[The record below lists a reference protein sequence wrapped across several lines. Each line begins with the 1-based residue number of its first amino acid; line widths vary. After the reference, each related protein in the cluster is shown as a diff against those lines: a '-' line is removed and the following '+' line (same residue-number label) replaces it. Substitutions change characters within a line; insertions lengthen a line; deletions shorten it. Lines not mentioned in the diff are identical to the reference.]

1 MGSETTAVRRFL
13 ARFAGFFPLIGALTG
28 FVWIPLLTGDVRGQ
42 GLGVFAARFM
52 AALAKPIG
60 IVVLVQSLYTA
71 LQSILWLRYQPFYRP
86 GAPRPPGFNPTNPA
100 PIADPIAAKAEAE
113 HPDWPKVAIIIPA
126 FNEGPMVERSI
137 RSVLASDYPRD
148 RIEVLVVDDGSRD
161 DTFFYMQRIRREFP
175 DHVRLIR
182 FPGNRGKRAA
192 LEAGFRAA
200 TAEFAVTIDSDSEV
214 EANTIHA
221 MMAPFL
227 ADPKI
232 GAVAGRVAVLNRD
245 TVISRMLEVQYTL
258 NFDFARAAQSVYRC
272 VAVCPGALS
281 SFRLSVIKPHLS
293 EWTNQRFLGRPV
305 NHGEDQAL
313 TNIVL
318 REGYDTVYQSTAL
331 INTLAPTKYGQLSRM
346 FLRWD
351 RSYIVEGFSFA
362 RFMFTRYRENHRLL
376 PILHFS
382 ISNLR
387 LWLFF
392 YGMTQIP
399 TFFTDSV
406 GSNMTAIVALL
417 LSAFF
422 SALYYLRMEQSF
434 RFLYGVLYAVF
445 SVFMLQWIL
454 PWALVTVRDERWGTR

>member
-1 MGSETTAVRRFL
+1 MSRPSAVRRAL
-13 ARFAGFFPLIGALTG
+13 AQYAGFFPLLGALTG
-28 FVWIPLLTGDVRGQ
+28 FVWLPLLTGDFEHE
-42 GLGVFAARFM
+42 GLGVVGSRL
-52 AALAKPIG
+52 LASLGKPIG

-71 LQSILWLRYQPFYRP
+71 MQSVLWLRYRPFTRL
-86 GAPRPPGFNPTNPA
+86 GAPAPGPDGLLPQEPEGATT
-100 PIADPIAAKAEAE
+100 DPC
-113 HPDWPKVAIIIPA
+113 WPKIAVIIPA

-137 RSVLASDYPRD
+137 RSVIASDYPND
-148 RIEVLVVDDGSRD
+148 RLEVLVVDDGSRD

-175 DHVRLIR
+175 EHVRLLR

-200 TAEFAVTIDSDSEV
+200 TAEFAITIDSDSEV
-214 EANTIHA
+214 EPRTLHA
-221 MMAPFL
+221 MIAPFL
-227 ADPKI
+227 NDEKI

-281 SFRLSVIKPHLS
+281 SFRLSVILPHLT

-318 REGYDTVYQSTAL
+318 RAGYDTVYQSTAVV
-331 INTLAPTKYGQLSRM
+331 NTLAPTQYGQMSRM

-362 RFMFTRYRENHRLL
+362 KFMFSNYRKKHRIL
-376 PILHFS
+376 PIVHFV

-387 LWLFF
+387 LLLFF
-392 YGMTQIP
+392 YGITQIP
-399 TFFTDSV
+399 TIFTDSA
-406 GSNMTAIVALL
+406 GANANAALALL

-422 SALYYLRMEQSF
+422 TALYYLRMEQSF
-434 RFLYGVLYAVF
+434 RFLYGVLYAIF